1 MRSARLVLLGCCWA
15 SPLAFACR
23 EPMDPVGVSHKDT
36 PPPASVSSGS
46 SSAGTPWSYA
56 TVASTWPRANPQRFV
71 SHGHWFGRYDAD
83 IHVKGSAE
91 EYVALGPGAKV
102 KEGTVVAEI
111 LIERGSQLPGPVFAM
126 EKTAA
131 GWVYVE
137 TDVRRNEVRRGRLE
151 PCVTCH
157 AQVADQ
163 DELFG
168 VPAK

>member
-1 MRSARLVLLGCCWA
+1 MVLGCGWA
-15 SPLAFACR
+15 SPFAFACR

-36 PPPASVSSGS
+36 PPPASA
-46 SSAGTPWSYA
+46 SSAIASGTPWSYA

-83 IHVKGSAE
+83 IHVKGSAA
-91 EYVALGPGAKV
+91 EYVALGPGGKV
-102 KEGTVVAEI
+102 KEGTVVVEI
-111 LIERGSQLPGPVFAM
+111 LVERISELPGPVFAM

-131 GWVYVE
+131 GWIYVE
-137 TDVRRNEVRRGRLE
+137 TDARRNEVRRGRLE